1 MASANISEGFLC
13 SICLDVFK
21 EPVSTPC
28 GHNYCRACISR
39 YWSSGDIIQCPLCK
53 ETFRTAPKLRVN
65 VEFRDML
72 EISKRTKQAG
82 EDGGSPAGP
91 GDVPC
96 DLCQGN
102 RRRKAVKSCLVCS
115 ASYCDAH
122 LKPHRTVQKLKWHQ
136 LINPVDSLEE
146 RVCRKHNKV
155 MESFCKRDQCCVCS
169 VCLKEDHVGHDV
181 VSLEEEFKARKTMLQ
196 RANTSMA
203 NAMNDK
209 CNTVIRVYNLMAQSR
224 QKLEETKVEVIQT
237 FDGLVAAILRKRAK
251 LMEVLE
257 EKQGAAE
264 QRDKA
269 LQRQLRLELAE
280 LRETSLKMEEV
291 LKTEDEFR
299 LLQNLPSIPS
309 ATHTRHRYSER
320 QSLLQV
326 EEVLRAVVKIE
337 KTLNEHM
344 DKIIR
349 EVLQRDTEEEAF
361 EEQQTLFDDELGKIQ
376 EQHAVKVTLDPNTAH
391 PSLIVSEDATQVW
404 DGFFKR
410 NISDNPKRF
419 DSLHLVLGN
428 EGFSSGKIYYEVS
441 LKGLTVWEVGVG
453 RESINRKGTVNS
465 SLTPEN
471 GFWTLGLYWGRCQA
485 NSNPPV
491 HLPSIKKLQ
500 KVGVFVDLEEGVVS
514 FYNVDMRAQIYSFTG
529 CVFGGASFLSKILVF
544 GARTRI
550 YPLFRPSPEEGSA
563 PLRIT
568 NVRIQCCSQVTNS
581 RVQVTL
587 KSPLSESKSESPRE
601 SRSRVRVQD
610 SSTPSLSQRQK

>member
-1 MASANISEGFLC
+1 MASVNISEEFLC
-13 SICLDVFK
+13 SICLDVFT

-39 YWSSGDIIQCPLCK
+39 YWSSRAIIQCPLCQ
-53 ETFRTAPKLRVN
+53 ETFLTAPKLRVN
-65 VEFRDML
+65 TAFRDML
-72 EISKRTKQAG
+72 EKKTKQAG
-82 EDGGSPAGP
+82 ADGGSPAGP

-102 RRRKAVKSCLVCS
+102 RRRKAVKSCLGCS

-155 MESFCKRDQCCVCS
+155 MESFCKIDQCCVCS

-196 RANTSMA
+196 GANTSMA

-209 CNTVIRVYNLMAQSR
+209 CNTVVTVENLMAQSR
-224 QKLEETKVEVIQT
+224 QKLEETKVKANQA
-237 FDGLVAAILRKRAK
+237 FYGLVAAILRKRAK

-269 LQRQLRLELAE
+269 LQRQLRLEIAE
-280 LRETSLKMEEV
+280 LLMTSVKMKEV

-299 LLQNLPSIPS
+299 LLKNLPSIPS
-309 ATHTRHRYSER
+309 ATNTRHHYSER
-320 QSLLQV
+320 QSLLQL

-337 KTLNEHM
+337 ETLNEHM

-404 DGFFKR
+404 DGVFKR

-419 DSLHLVLGN
+419 DSLHFVLGN

-441 LKGLTVWEVGVG
+441 LEGLTGWEVGVV
-453 RESINRKGTVNS
+453 RESINRKGVNS

-471 GFWTLGLYWGRCQA
+471 GCWTLGLYWGRCQA

-491 HLPSIKKLQ
+491 QLPSIKKLQ
-500 KVGVFVDLEEGVVS
+500 KVGVFVDLEERFVS
-514 FYNVDMRAQIYSFTG
+514 FYNLDTRAQIYSFTG

-544 GARTRI
+544 GERTRI
-550 YPLFRPSPEEGSA
+550 YPLFRPSPEEGRRRA
-563 PLRIT
+563 PLRII
-568 NVRIQCCSQVTNS
+568 NVRYTK
-581 RVQVTL
+581 R
-587 KSPLSESKSESPRE
+587 K
-601 SRSRVRVQD
+601 
-610 SSTPSLSQRQK
+610 